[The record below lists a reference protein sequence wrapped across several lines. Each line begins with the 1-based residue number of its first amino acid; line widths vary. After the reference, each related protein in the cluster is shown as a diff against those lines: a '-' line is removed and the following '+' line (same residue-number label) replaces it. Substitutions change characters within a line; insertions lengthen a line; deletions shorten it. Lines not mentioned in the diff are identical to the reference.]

1 MNQKSS
7 SNRQDV
13 LRDIDVSRL
22 RADLEHICNEIPSRL
37 AGSENAR
44 RMTQYALR
52 QMRAAGLEAEE
63 LAFPGLVSFPDETAL
78 VVEGDEPRR
87 MKAATM
93 GHSVETSGPGVSGVL
108 CYAGAG
114 GYGDYQGVDPRGK
127 IVLLELSYHPG
138 RHEKQRIAAELG
150 AIGCVM
156 MNWGADDNTLLPF
169 GSVKPAWG
177 NPTPATLRDEMATL
191 PCIGVSRADGLALKA
206 LCDQRP
212 TTVSYATRV
221 ENGWRELH
229 IARGRIEPA
238 LRTPSQDDYVV
249 AGGHCD
255 SWFGPQATDN
265 AAGSAFLLELARLFG
280 AHRDKLRRGIEFGFW
295 TAHETGTMVGST
307 WYVDQYWDQLR
318 DHCVAY
324 FQVDQPA
331 CLGTSR
337 WGSVSNAELKV
348 FQQGVDAELMPDTE
362 RSWRRTVKIGDASF
376 FGVGVPMLAAQ
387 AVYGP
392 DDLKKTAN
400 ANFGWWH
407 HSVEN
412 SLDKVDWESLPRHM
426 RAYASYLYEL
436 CTAVILPMRFRF
448 VAYEIHE
455 RLGALADAGAGIGLD
470 TLRAEAARLVSLAED
485 FDARLD
491 ALSAATVDAAT
502 EAAVNTAIKRL
513 SRCLLPVVGTIC
525 GKYGHDSY
533 SITAQST
540 VLPGLYSVTR
550 LNELEGEARWV
561 LETRLRRERNRISD
575 ALAEAAGL
583 MEGLA

>member
-1 MNQKSS
+1 MNQASTKS
-7 SNRQDV
+7 REDV
-13 LRDIDVSRL
+13 LHDIDVSRL
-22 RADLEHICNEIPSRL
+22 RADLEYICNEIPSRL

-44 RMTQYALR
+44 RMTQYAVR
-52 QMRAAGLEAEE
+52 QLRAAGLQAEE
-63 LAFPGLVSFPDETAL
+63 LGFPGLVSFPEETTL
-78 VVEGDEPRR
+78 TVVGDQPHR
-87 MKAATM
+87 MNAATM
-93 GHSVETSGPGVSGVL
+93 GHSVQTTEAGVTGEL

-114 GYGDYQGVDPRGK
+114 GYGDYKGVDPRGK
-127 IVLLELSYHPG
+127 VVLLELSYHPG

-150 AIGCVM
+150 AIGCIM

-177 NPTPATLRDEMATL
+177 NPTPSSLRDEMATL
-191 PCIGVSRADGLALKA
+191 PCIGVSRADGLTLKA
-206 LCDQRP
+206 LAGQRP
-212 TTVSYATRV
+212 TVVNFVTRV
-221 ENGWRELH
+221 DNGWRELH
-229 IARGRIEPA
+229 IARGRIEPG
-238 LRTPSQDDYVV
+238 LHTVSKEDYVV

-265 AAGSAFLLELARLFG
+265 AAGSAILLELARLFS

-307 WYVDQYWDQLR
+307 WYVDQYWDDLR

-331 CLGTSR
+331 CRGTSR
-337 WGSVSNAELKV
+337 WGGVSNAELKE
-348 FQQGVDAELMPDTE
+348 FQQSVDAQLMPDTE

-387 AVYGP
+387 AVFGA

-412 SLDKVDWESLPRHM
+412 TLDKVDWDSLPQHM
-426 RAYASYLYEL
+426 RAYAAYLYEL

-448 VAYEIHE
+448 VVYEIQE
-455 RLGALADAGAGIGLD
+455 RVAALVKAEANIGLD
-470 TLRAEAARLVSLAED
+470 TLQLQADRLVPLAESL
-485 FDARLD
+485 DAHLD
-491 ALSAATVDAAT
+491 ALSAGSVDDGT
-502 EAAVNTAIKRL
+502 ELAVNTVLKRL
-513 SRCLLPVVGTIC
+513 SGILLPVVGTIC

-540 VLPGLYSVTR
+540 VLPGLFDVPKLST
-550 LNELEGEARWV
+550 LEGEARWV
-561 LETRLRRERNRISD
+561 LETQLRRERNRIAD
-575 ALAEAAGL
+575 ALTESAGL
-583 MEGLA
+583 MKELV

>member
-1 MNQKSS
+1 MNSSIRQKVL
-7 SNRQDV
+7 QDV
-13 LRDIDVSRL
+13 DVSRL

-44 RMTQYALR
+44 RMTQYAVQ
-52 QMRAAGLEAEE
+52 QMRSAGLGAEE
-63 LAFPGLVSFPDETAL
+63 LALPGLVSFPAETAL
-78 VVEGDEPRR
+78 TVSGDEPHLL
-87 MKAATM
+87 KAATM
-93 GHSVETSGPGVSGVL
+93 GHSVETPDAGVSGVL

-114 GYGDYQGVDPRGK
+114 AYEHYQGLNPRGK

-150 AIGCVM
+150 AIGCIM
-156 MNWGADDNTLLPF
+156 MNWGPDDSTVLPF

-177 NPTPATLRDEMATL
+177 NPTPASLRDEMATL
-191 PCIGVSRADGLALKA
+191 PCIGISRADGLMLKS
-206 LCDQRP
+206 LCAQRP
-212 TTVSYATRV
+212 TTVNYVTRV
-221 ENGWRELH
+221 DNGWRELH
-229 IARGRIEPA
+229 IARGRIEPT
-238 LRTPSQDDYVV
+238 LNTPSRDDYVV

-265 AAGSAFLLELARLFG
+265 AAGSAFLLELARLFS

-348 FQQGVDAELMPDTE
+348 FQEGIDAELMPDME

-412 SLDKVDWESLPRHM
+412 SLDKIDWDSLPQHM
-426 RAYASYLYEL
+426 RVYATYLYDL

-448 VAYEIHE
+448 VAYDIHD
-455 RLGALADAGAGIGLD
+455 RIAALAPFGAAIGLD
-470 TLRAEAARLVSLAED
+470 TLQIEAARLVSLAED

-491 ALSAATVDAAT
+491 ALSATAVDAST
-502 EAAVNTAIKRL
+502 EVRVNSLIKRL
-513 SRCLLPVVGTIC
+513 SRCLLPVVGTIS

-540 VLPGLYSVTR
+540 VLPGLYSVPR
-550 LNELEGEARWV
+550 AGELEGEDRWV
-561 LETRLRRERNRISD
+561 LETQLRRERNRVSD
-575 ALAEAAGL
+575 VLDEAAGL
-583 MEGLA
+583 MKGLV